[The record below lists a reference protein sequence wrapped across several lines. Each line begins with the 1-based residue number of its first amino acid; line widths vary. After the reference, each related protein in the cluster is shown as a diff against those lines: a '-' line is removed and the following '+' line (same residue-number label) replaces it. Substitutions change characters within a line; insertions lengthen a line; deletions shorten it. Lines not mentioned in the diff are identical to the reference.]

1 MWVLSDEEK
10 KEREESLL
18 KKLND
23 MTKKSKVSVDM
34 SSQEKYII
42 NKKILL
48 VDLRNTLAKIDNLVR
63 TGAYKEMIISDDIVK
78 ISRLIDKVDTKL
90 WEIEDSLED
99 EYEGLLLSSQWME
112 DNITH

>member
-1 MWVLSDEEK
+1 
-10 KEREESLL
+10 
-18 KKLND
+18 
-23 MTKKSKVSVDM
+23 
-34 SSQEKYII
+34 
-42 NKKILL
+42 
-48 VDLRNTLAKIDNLVR
+48 
-63 TGAYKEMIISDDIVK
+63 MIISDDIVK